1 MYASLRRTNGEAGFC
16 EAKVLKKEYES
27 PVLTITE
34 LKNDDVITTSGLIF
48 GGDNGKSDKESFND
62 LFGKN

>member
-1 MYASLRRTNGEAGFC
+1 M
-16 EAKVLKKEYES
+16 KKEYES

>member
-1 MYASLRRTNGEAGFC
+1 M
-16 EAKVLKKEYES
+16 KKEYDS

-34 LKNDDVITTSGLIF
+34 LKNDDVITASGLIF

-62 LFGKN
+62 LFGK